1 MITRPGA
8 PLPVGIL
15 VVLAVPALLWCRS
28 GGAAESQPQGGFR
41 VWNESTL
48 QVVNVAGQAPAAPAA
63 SLAIIGVKNGT
74 FAAQLVVGDQ
84 KPIKGLKVEVSGLKG
99 PGTIPASAA
108 QVRYALYDGTLAGY
122 DARASFFDSLEEFP
136 PAEVPA
142 AKGGAVQPVWITVIV
157 PADAKPGDYSGQVTV
172 SAEGAGPVSVPV
184 SLRVFDWK
192 LPAPQNFTAHMDMI
206 QSPETV
212 ALAYD
217 VPLWSDAHLKLLDET
232 FALLAPLACKSVYVT
247 CIRRTHFGNEHAQ
260 VRWVLGDDEELTPDY
275 SIVEKYLD
283 AATARLGKVPSV
295 IFYCW
300 EPPES
305 GGHAGGTDYAVRLAD
320 RPILIT
326 MVDPKTGELS
336 AQSGPAW
343 GTPESKAF
351 WKKMTDGLQPVL
363 KKRGLENSMLF
374 GLAGDWRP
382 TKQAMGDISNG
393 VSGAR
398 WAGHSHMKFGGDNNQ
413 LHGYDLGM
421 AAILW
426 GINMAPVDPSQGY
439 AYGWS
444 NPFNLLY
451 FSRNEIYQLGSQVPL
466 SIYRLEVE
474 RWIGAKPTYTKGT
487 VLGVGARGLGR
498 VGADFWQ
505 VLKDGRGRV
514 RGNLAGRYPE
524 AFWGQLNMNNG
535 IPWLLG
541 HGKNGPLAT
550 MRSEAVRE
558 GIQDVEARIYLEKA
572 WLDDGAKALL
582 GEDLRGR
589 IRAALDERI
598 RMCVRIGDKS
608 GKGQPAA
615 IDWDKNRE
623 LLFGL
628 AAEVAG
634 KYGGREPAPSLKPE
648 PPRK

>member
-1 MITRPGA
+1 MSERRRIAMAALSVQVLLLSGLVAAAEGQPPGGLRAWPLSPLQVPGA
-8 PLPVGIL
+8 TDP
-15 VVLAVPALLWCRS
+15 
-28 GGAAESQPQGGFR
+28 
-41 VWNESTL
+41 
-48 QVVNVAGQAPAAPAA
+48 APAGA
-63 SLAIIGVKNGT
+63 SAGLSLVGVRNGT

-84 KPIKGLKVEVSGLKG
+84 KPIKGLKVEVSALKG
-99 PGTIPASAA
+99 PGAIPASAA
-108 QVRYALYDGTLAGY
+108 QVRYALYDGMLAGY
-122 DARASFFDSLEEFP
+122 DVRPSFFDSLEEFP

-142 AKGGAVQPVWITVIV
+142 AKGGAVQPVWITVSV
-157 PADAKPGDYSGQVTV
+157 PADARPGDYSGQVTV
-172 SAEGAGPVSVPV
+172 SAEGAAPVAVP
-184 SLRVFDWK
+184 LGLKVFDWK
-192 LPAPQNFTAHMDMI
+192 LPEPQNFTAHLDMI
-206 QSPETV
+206 QSPESV
-212 ALAYD
+212 AMAYD
-217 VPLWSDAHLKLLDET
+217 VPLWSDAHLKLLDKT
-232 FALLAPLACKSVYVT
+232 FALLAPLACKSVYIT

-260 VRWVLGDDEELTPDY
+260 VRWALGDDGELTPDY
-275 SIVEKYLD
+275 SVAEKYLD

-326 MVDPKTGELS
+326 VADPKTGELS

-343 GTPESKAF
+343 GTAESKAF
-351 WKKMTDGLQPVL
+351 WKKMTDGLGPVL
-363 KKRGLENSMLF
+363 KKRGLEGSMLF

-382 TKQAMGDISNG
+382 TKQAMDDISNG
-393 VSGAR
+393 VKGAR
-398 WAGHSHMKFGGDNNQ
+398 WAGHSHMKFSGDNNQ

-426 GINMAPVDPSQGY
+426 GINMAPVDPAEGR

-466 SIYRLEVE
+466 AVYRLEAE
-474 RWIGAKPTYTKGT
+474 RWIGAKPGYTKGT

-505 VLKDGRGRV
+505 VLKDGRGRI

-535 IPWLLG
+535 IPWMLG
-541 HGKNGPLAT
+541 RGKNGPVPT

-558 GIQDVEARIYLEKA
+558 GIQDIEARIYLEKA

-589 IRAALDERI
+589 VRTALDERI
-598 RMCVRIGDKS
+598 RMCVKTNGTG
-608 GKGQPAA
+608 GKGAVPA
-615 IDWDKNRE
+615 IDWNKNSE

-634 KYGGREPAPSLKPE
+634 KYGGREPAPNLKPE
-648 PPRK
+648 TPKK